1 MDFGT
6 ATQTAFDQT
15 QTQTRRGLRLSA
27 AGLALCAM
35 GLLGVSTG
43 AHADEQYKQDVAR
56 CNSGQSAQPK
66 ATCLREAGAAQ
77 VERRRN
83 GLSDPSSSAQAQNA
97 MQRCDRL
104 PADQR
109 QNCML
114 LMSGQGQT
122 TVQGSVAGGGVL
134 RQTEIQ
140 VPVGTPGTGAPGYP
154 AGSGYS
160 SGTTAPMAPPPA
172 VRSAPPAAPP
182 SVTPYGSQPR
192 Y

>member
-1 MDFGT
+1 MNFGT
-6 ATQTAFDQT
+6 ATQTAIG

-83 GLSDPSSSAQAQNA
+83 GLTEPSSSTEAQNA

-104 PADQR
+104 PSDQR
-109 QNCML
+109 QGCMQ

-140 VPVGTPGTGAPGYP
+140 VPAGTPGTGSSTYP

-160 SGTTAPMAPPPA
+160 TGAPAPMAPPPA
-172 VRSAPPAAPP
+172 VRPSAPMAPP